1 MLWRAGEVE
10 TTKPLRYIF
19 VVSAVVEIVD
29 AVKRWD
35 EKQRNEFLDK
45 LSEIDL
51 TTLGIASLT
60 VRNRVHDLTLFCAS
74 QPRNPMS
81 RRSGSPD
88 NR

>member
-19 VVSAVVEIVD
+19 VVSAVVEIID

-45 LSEIDL
+45 LAEIDFDDAWDRL
-51 TTLGIASLT
+51 LDS
-60 VRNRVHDLTLFCAS
+60 S
-74 QPRNPMS
+74 
-81 RRSGSPD
+81 
-88 NR
+88 